1 MKRFLLW
8 LNQFLNTPITR
19 PDMNDV
25 LLPETSAAPVPV
37 APVVA
42 DPVPVAPAAPAAPS
56 VNTDTLK
63 ALLLTLGHDVE
74 EIWEHVVELAKK
86 A

>member
-25 LLPETSAAPVPV
+25 VSTDTQV
-37 APVVA
+37 APVVV
-42 DPVPVAPAAPAAPS
+42 DPVPVAPAAPAAPA

-74 EIWEHVVELAKK
+74 AIWEHVVELAKK

>member
-19 PDMNDV
+19 SAMNDV
-25 LLPETSAAPVPV
+25 VSTDTQVAPT
-37 APVVA
+37 APVVV
-42 DPVPVAPAAPAAPS
+42 DPAPAAPVAPAAPA

>member
-19 PDMNDV
+19 PDMSDV
-25 LLPETSAAPVPV
+25 LLPETSAAPVPA
-37 APVVA
+37 APVVV
-42 DPVPVAPAAPAAPS
+42 DPVPVAPAAPAAPT